1 MDILDENE
9 DKELIRKLLKE
20 NGRLF
25 MTIILLEIIIIITYL
40 LK

>member
-20 NGRLF
+20 NRRLLIF
-25 MTIILLEIIIIITYL
+25 GLSLEIIILIMYICG
-40 LK
+40 

>member
-20 NGRLF
+20 NKRLLIF
-25 MTIILLEIIIIITYL
+25 GLCLEIIILVMYL
-40 LK
+40 WG

>member
-9 DKELIRKLLKE
+9 DKELIRRLLIE
-20 NGRLF
+20 NRRLL
-25 MTIILLEIIIIITYL
+25 ILALVLEVTLIITYL